1 MAVSFLTSTSRLESL
16 ETNLIFFVKKKKV
29 VSFFAVLAT
38 SSFRGRSEDRLE
50 DAASKKRLQ
59 NNGHA
64 VQLAFEIFSCRF
76 GIHSSNGSK
85 TAPCLADKTLKRN
98 IRSKNIYLAPRNLEK
113 KTFFRSFRFF
123 TPTFFFQLSFLFHNR
138 LKR

>member
-16 ETNLIFFVKKKKV
+16 ETNLIFFVKKKV

-64 VQLAFEIFSCRF
+64 VQLAFEIFSCLF

-113 KTFFRSFRFF
+113 KLSFVLSVFLL
-123 TPTFFFQLSFLFHNR
+123 QLSFFNCR
-138 LKR
+138 FFSTTG